1 MADLPNCLRS
11 QWNNTGN
18 TRRADASGELQK
30 RDRQQDDSHLLNTAA
45 QLTSQLLL
53 VLLLDFDAQGG
64 ASHTLSMEQNI
75 FYQKC
80 FIRNF
85 SDGPR
90 PRSSTSLPKP
100 APPPVSPQSVGPTE
114 TRPTIEKSQTPA
126 KRGTRPDEAAVVSDQ
141 ETSVVRL
148 LFDRGNCEVKR
159 VAERNADI
167 PVFDP

>member
-45 QLTSQLLL
+45 QQTSQLLL

-80 FIRNF
+80 FIRKF
-85 SDGPR
+85 SGGPR
-90 PRSSTSLPKP
+90 PSRVS
-100 APPPVSPQSVGPTE
+100 APE
-114 TRPTIEKSQTPA
+114 
-126 KRGTRPDEAAVVSDQ
+126 EAV
-141 ETSVVRL
+141 L
-148 LFDRGNCEVKR
+148 
-159 VAERNADI
+159 
-167 PVFDP
+167 